1 MKRYIGAHAPRHIP
15 VGYSAADVA
24 ENIEPQALYFACG
37 EDDNARADF
46 FAFNDYSWCD
56 PSTFTGAGWDVKVDT
71 YSDYPLPIF
80 LSEFG
85 CITNRRDWNEIA
97 ALYSDNMT
105 SVYSGGLAY
114 EFTTEPNGYGL
125 VEDGSNGAEP
135 NDDFD
140 RLRDAFEA
148 TPAPTGDGGART
160 DSSFPECPP
169 EDEEWAVTTENLPEM
184 PVGAQQY
191 MRDGSGTGPG
201 LSNETGSQWA
211 GTPTETSQDLS
222 DGVTTSESTSNE
234 NGGSSTSGGSTGS
247 GSGSGSG
254 SSNSSNDS
262 SDAAGESAATGLKA
276 TAGSV
281 FIAAVAA
288 LVVLY

>member
-191 MRDGSGTGPG
+191 MRDGAGTGPG
-201 LSNETGSQWA
+201 LGNETGSQWA

-234 NGGSSTSGGSTGS
+234 NGGSSTSGGSS

-254 SSNSSNDS
+254 SSNSSSDS

-281 FIAAVAA
+281 FVAAVAA